1 MKKKYLITKYFFFSV
16 AATLIN
22 IFSQRII
29 LSISETNL
37 YLFLAISTGT
47 FLGLIVKYF
56 LDKKWI
62 FFDKVSGIRLG
73 GKQFFKY
80 TSMGIFS
87 TLIFWAIEFLFWFIW
102 GTHFMREVGALIGLL
117 IGYITKYNLDKRFVF
132 TTKVS

>member
-1 MKKKYLITKYFFFSV
+1 MKKKNLITKYFSFSL

-22 IFSQRII
+22 LFSQRII

-37 YLFLAISTGT
+37 FLLLAISTGT

-62 FFDKVSGIRLG
+62 FFDKVAGIRLG
-73 GKQFFKY
+73 GKQFLKY
-80 TSMGIFS
+80 TSMGVFS

-132 TTKVS
+132 STKVL